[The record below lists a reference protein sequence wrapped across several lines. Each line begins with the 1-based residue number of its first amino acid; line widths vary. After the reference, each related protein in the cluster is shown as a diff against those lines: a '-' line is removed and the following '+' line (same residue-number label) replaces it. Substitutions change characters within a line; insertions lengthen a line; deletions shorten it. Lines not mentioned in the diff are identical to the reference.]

1 MKLNRNDA
9 CHCGSGKKYKKC
21 HLEADLAQERAE
33 KSLRTLNQW
42 VAYHGG
48 ALAAD
53 VRSAAEAAEPV
64 QAMLAQLDATLRDP
78 IVEQIALYDLPLG
91 EDGPLIAG
99 ASTPDTR
106 HTATRDSLRNALAK
120 SVQSVFEVTE
130 VKRGKGVRLRDRL
143 LDADRWIPDVAL
155 ADTLEPM
162 EAVVGRIITVNEKKV
177 LIDGWEKIWFR
188 GRKAVFRDLEA
199 ARDGADEIDSAEA
212 QVAWVKGQAATIL
225 ERVRAARPSDAA
237 A

>member
-1 MKLNRNDA
+1 MKLNRNDP

-21 HLEADLAQERAE
+21 HLNADAAQEREE
-33 KSLRTLNQW
+33 KQLRTLNQW

-48 ALAAD
+48 ALGLE
-53 VRSAAEAAEPV
+53 VRSAAEASETV
-64 QAMLAQLDATLRDP
+64 QAMLGQLGATLREP
-78 IVEQIALYDLPLG
+78 VVEQIALYDLPAG
-91 EDGPLIAG
+91 EDGPLIAT
-99 ASTPDTR
+99 ATTPDTR

-143 LDADRWIPDVAL
+143 LDADRWIADVNL
-155 ADTLEPM
+155 AETLEPM
-162 EAVVGRIITVNEKKV
+162 EAVVGRIITVNERKV

-188 GRKAVFRDLEA
+188 GRQAVFRDLEA
-199 ARDGADEIDSAEA
+199 ARDAAEEIDSVEA
-212 QVAWVKGQAATIL
+212 QVAWVKSQSVAIL
-225 ERVRAARPSDAA
+225 ERARAARPSDAA